1 MGNKWSHNLVVLGD
15 EKELRRNDGLQKS
28 RANNR
33 SAALTRLCVVYRKL
47 KRYFFKRRIA
57 STQSSRVPKAV
68 KRI

>member
-1 MGNKWSHNLVVLGD
+1 MGYKWFQTLAVWL
-15 EKELRRNDGLQKS
+15 EEQKLRRNDGLQKS

-33 SAALTRLCVVYRKL
+33 KAALTRLRITYL
-47 KRYFFKRRIA
+47 TPMRYFFKRRIA

>member
-1 MGNKWSHNLVVLGD
+1 MGNKWSQNLVVLGD
-15 EKELRRNDGLQKS
+15 EKELRRNDGLQIS

-33 SAALTRLCVVYRKL
+33 SAALTRLRITYL
-47 KRYFFKRRIA
+47 TLTRYFFKRRIA

>member
-1 MGNKWSHNLVVLGD
+1 MLAVLRN
-15 EKELRRNDGLQKS
+15 EKEQRHNNGLQKS

-33 SAALTRLCVVYRKL
+33 KAALTRLHITYL
-47 KRYFFKRRIA
+47 TPTRYFFKRRIA

>member
-1 MGNKWSHNLVVLGD
+1 MLAVLRN
-15 EKELRRNDGLQKS
+15 EKEQRHNNGLQKS

-33 SAALTRLCVVYRKL
+33 SVALTRLHITYL
-47 KRYFFKRRIA
+47 TPTRYFFKRRIA

>member
-1 MGNKWSHNLVVLGD
+1 MGNKWSQNLVVLGD
-15 EKELRRNDGLQKS
+15 EKELRRNNGQQKS
-28 RANNR
+28 RANDR
-33 SAALTRLCVVYRKL
+33 SAILTRLCLAYRKL

>member
-1 MGNKWSHNLVVLGD
+1 MLAFWGGEIRLRSNKT
-15 EKELRRNDGLQKS
+15 LQKS

-33 SAALTRLCVVYRKL
+33 SAALTRLHITYL
-47 KRYFFKRRIA
+47 TPMRYFFKRRIA

>member
-1 MGNKWSHNLVVLGD
+1 MGNKWSQNLVVLGD

-33 SAALTRLCVVYRKL
+33 SAALTRLRITYL
-47 KRYFFKRRIA
+47 TPTRYFFKRRIA

>member
-1 MGNKWSHNLVVLGD
+1 MLVVLRN
-15 EKELRRNDGLQKS
+15 EKELRRNNGLQKS

-33 SAALTRLCVVYRKL
+33 KAALTRLHITYL
-47 KRYFFKRRIA
+47 TPMRYFFKRRIA

>member
-33 SAALTRLCVVYRKL
+33 SAALTRLRITYL
-47 KRYFFKRRIA
+47 TPMRYFFKRRIA

>member
-1 MGNKWSHNLVVLGD
+1 MGYKWFQTLAVWL
-15 EKELRRNDGLQKS
+15 EKQKLRRNDGLQKS

-33 SAALTRLCVVYRKL
+33 SAVLTRLHITYL
-47 KRYFFKRRIA
+47 TPTRYFFKRRIA

>member
-1 MGNKWSHNLVVLGD
+1 MGYKWFQTLAVWL
-15 EKELRRNDGLQKS
+15 EEQKLRRNDGLQKS